1 MYATETEEKLRHGIF
16 DGNLKKIIQH
26 NQNFAAGMV
35 AFDLSVNSFGDL
47 TQDEFVE
54 VHTGIRVRRSSWSDM
69 KSTKNLFMPSNLL
82 EGMVDEEVDW
92 RKKGAVTPVK
102 NQGKF

>member
-1 MYATETEEKLRHGIF
+1 
-16 DGNLKKIIQH
+16 
-26 NQNFAAGMV
+26 MV

-54 VHTGIRVRRSSWSDM
+54 AHTGIRVRRSSWSEQ

-102 NQGKF
+102 NQGNLLMKTH

>member
-1 MYATETEEKLRHGIF
+1 M
-16 DGNLKKIIQH
+16 KIIQH

-54 VHTGIRVRRSSWSDM
+54 VHTGIRVRRSSWMDT
-69 KSTKNLFMPSNLL
+69 KSTKNLFMPSNKLDN
-82 EGMVDEEVDW
+82 MVDEEVDW

-102 NQGKF
+102 NQGRF

>member
-1 MYATETEEKLRHGIF
+1 M
-16 DGNLKKIIQH
+16 KIIQH

-54 VHTGIRVRRSSWSDM
+54 VHTGIRVRRSSWM
-69 KSTKNLFMPSNLL
+69 EQKSTKNLFMPSNLL

-102 NQGKF
+102 NQGKFVN